1 MTTDSAKPDDGAKP
15 GGGATSAD
23 PAGKGVATG
32 GAAAE
37 VPAATA
43 PGTTPA
49 TGKGPGAR
57 GVAGAPRRSVAS
69 RIVNR
74 LGGGAVQAGLI
85 LVGFVW
91 LVPTIGL
98 FIASLRDQAS
108 NTESGWWKAFTK
120 PTELTLRNYKDVMSN
135 DDMTTGFVN
144 TVLITVPTTVL
155 VVVIAALAAYAFA
168 WIEFPGR
175 DWLFLGVVGLLVV
188 PIQVGLIPI
197 ASLYGKIEVG
207 GFKMFGSIP
216 GVVLFHVAYGLPF
229 AIFLLRNYFAAI
241 PRDLLEAARMDGGT
255 EWTIFRRVIFPLG
268 GPAIASLGIFQ
279 FLWVWNDMLIALIFA
294 NRDSQ
299 PLTVAIQ
306 QQVRQFGSNIDIIAP
321 GAFLSLVVPLIV
333 FFAFQRYFVQG
344 VLAGS
349 VK

>member
-1 MTTDSAKPDDGAKP
+1 MTSETTTA
-15 GGGATSAD
+15 
-23 PAGKGVATG
+23 PAG
-32 GAAAE
+32 
-37 VPAATA
+37 PAQ
-43 PGTTPA
+43 
-49 TGKGPGAR
+49 K

-74 LGGGAVQAGLI
+74 LGGGAVQIGLI
-85 LVGFVW
+85 LIAVIW
-91 LVPTIGL
+91 LVPTFGL
-98 FIASLRDQAS
+98 FIASLRSQTD
-108 NTESGWWKAFTK
+108 NNDSGWWKIFTK
-120 PTELTLRNYKDVMSN
+120 PAELTLKNYSDVLSN
-135 DDMTTGFVN
+135 DDMTSGFVN
-144 TVLITVPTTVL
+144 TILITVPTTIL
-155 VVVIAALAAYAFA
+155 VVVIASLAAYAFA

-175 DWLFLGVVGLLVV
+175 DWLFLVVVGLLVV

-197 ASLYGKIEVG
+197 AKLYSGIHVG

-216 GVVLFHVAYGLPF
+216 GVILFHVAYGLPF
-229 AIFLLRNYFAAI
+229 AIFLLRNYFAGI

-306 QQVRQFGSNIDIIAP
+306 QQVRQFGSNIDVIAP
-321 GAFLSLVVPLIV
+321 GAFLSLIVPLAV